1 MRLHRESLSFIK
13 PSPVFFFQKSN
24 CVSDLL
30 DRSVIGFLMVLII
43 PLVLS
48 CSDSSSVK
56 IIKNHLDYLDETSG
70 EKHFYIDDF
79 EYNITQQVF
88 TPRLIGR
95 ALVIAEGAMPPLS
108 KLQIRYNIL
117 LSEDKHKI
125 NGFIEV
131 LLINGEGLMELD
143 VLLPIHDAKQVEVS
157 FSPLTWYGV
166 ERATL
171 STSKS
176 SSAVLN

>member
-1 MRLHRESLSFIK
+1 MKISSGLFFHRARG
-13 PSPVFFFQKSN
+13 
-24 CVSDLL
+24 VSDLL
-30 DRSVIGFLMVLII
+30 DRSAIGLLMALII
-43 PLVLS
+43 PLILS
-48 CSDSSSVK
+48 CSDSSNVK
-56 IIKNHLDYLDETSG
+56 IIKNHLAYLDETSG
-70 EKHFYIDDF
+70 GKHFYIDDF

-95 ALVIAEGAMPPLS
+95 ALVIAEEAMPPLS

-117 LSEDKHKI
+117 LSEDQHKI

-143 VLLPIHDAKQVEVS
+143 VLLPIHDAKQIEVS

-171 STSKS
+171 STERS
-176 SSAVLN
+176 SSAAVNEK